1 MLIALLSVIVILL
14 LPGGAPFLMR
24 LCSGAFILMSL
35 GIVYALYGTA
45 ALWIICGLAAIV
57 AGAFV
62 YALFIELMRPRKRLL
77 SGGR

>member
-1 MLIALLSVIVILL
+1 MIAVLLSFIVVLL

-24 LCSGAFILMSL
+24 LCSGVLILMSL
-35 GIVYALYGTA
+35 AIVYALYGTA
-45 ALWIICGLAAIV
+45 AFWIIGGLAAVV

-62 YALFIELMRPRKRLL
+62 YALLMELMRPRKRLL

>member
-1 MLIALLSVIVILL
+1 MTLALLSVIAILL

-24 LCSGAFILMSL
+24 LCSGALILMSL
-35 GIVYALYGTA
+35 AIVYALYGPA
-45 ALWIICGLAAIV
+45 ALWIIGGLAAVV

-62 YALFIELMRPRKRLL
+62 YALLMELMRPRKRLL